1 VLRSLRVPVA
11 AAAVAAVLATPTG
24 PSAPLAAA
32 VVHARPASALRST
45 GQLATRATR
54 YGHPSHP
61 VWYHDTVAVRVGDAL
76 YVAWTSSRSTARFR
90 RFGLS
95 ERTWLGP
102 AAAVS
107 TTALD
112 CHCSDSTGTNPNRHD
127 VPALA
132 ADPAGWV
139 YAVFGGGT
147 ASAMGDHTGPY
158 LAVTTTPGG
167 SVFGP
172 PVRLAIPG
180 AAYDVEAVRSASGT
194 THMIGQQGRNPA
206 GAGSLLYLR
215 LRPGTAGAPGSLDFA
230 PEGYR
235 TLVRG
240 GEDPKACAWRQVP
253 GCDVYVIGRLA
264 SGPAPGG
271 GSMLALAWG
280 WSEGNLSN
288 SCGDPAGFCNHGL
301 YFARSLDGG
310 DTWTNADGSASVS
323 LATGPIAYGDP
334 RFQVVAPKV
343 DVGLYKAVI
352 LTGPASG
359 TPSIVYE
366 PGADL
371 ASGGMMAVARLVP
384 GTGWVRRRFD
394 ISRPWNDP
402 VVARPGRS
410 GGVDVWAD
418 IAQSGAHASS
428 IEQWVVP
435 SVGPARRSEL
445 VVGPNWFLTGTPI
458 PLWREA
464 LVFRAE
470 RRTTSSSVAVTLLH
484 AG

>member
-1 VLRSLRVPVA
+1 MLRVLRIPVA
-11 AAAVAAVLATPTG
+11 AAAVAAALTTPAG
-24 PSAPLAAA
+24 RGAPDAQASD
-32 VVHARPASALRST
+32 HARAAFALRST
-45 GQLATRATR
+45 GQVATRATR

-61 VWYHDTVAVRVGDAL
+61 VWYHDTVAVRVGEEL
-76 YVAWTSSRSTARFR
+76 YVAWTSSHSTARFR
-90 RFGLS
+90 RFDLTD
-95 ERTWLGP
+95 RMWLGP
-102 AAAVS
+102 AGAVS
-107 TTALD
+107 TTPLD
-112 CHCSDSTGTNPNRHD
+112 CHCTDSTGTNPNRHD

-147 ASAMGDHTGPY
+147 ASATGDHTGPY
-158 LAVTTTPGG
+158 MAVTTTPGG

-180 AAYDVEAVRSASGT
+180 AVYDVEAVRDASGT

-240 GEDPKACAWRQVP
+240 GEDPGACAWRPAP

-301 YFARSLDGG
+301 YFAKSVDGG
-310 DTWTNADGSASVS
+310 DTWTNADGTATES
-323 LATGPIAYGDP
+323 LSTGPIAYDDA
-334 RFQVVAPKV
+334 RFRVVPPTV
-343 DVGLYKAVI
+343 DVGLYKAVAI
-352 LTGPASG
+352 SGPAQG
-359 TPSIVYE
+359 APWIVYE
-366 PGADL
+366 PEADL
-371 ASGGMMAVARLVP
+371 ASGGAMAVARFVP

-394 ISRPWNDP
+394 RTRPWNDA
-402 VVARPGRS
+402 VVTRS
-410 GGVDVWAD
+410 GPSGGIDVWAD
-418 IAQSGAHASS
+418 IAQSGTHASS
-428 IEQWVVP
+428 LERWVVP
-435 SVGPARRSEL
+435 PAGAAQRSEV
-445 VVGPNWFLTGTPI
+445 VVGQNWFLTGI
-458 PLWREA
+458 PVPVRREA
-464 LVFRAE
+464 LVFRGE
-470 RRTTSSSVAVTLLH
+470 RGATSSSVNLAILR